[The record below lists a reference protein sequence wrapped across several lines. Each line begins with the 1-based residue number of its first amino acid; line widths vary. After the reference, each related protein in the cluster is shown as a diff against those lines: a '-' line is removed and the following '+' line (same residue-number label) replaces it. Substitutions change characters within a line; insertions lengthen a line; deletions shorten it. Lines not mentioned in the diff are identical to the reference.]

1 MLQFLDRIPLD
12 GGLQIAAGTLAIVVA
27 TMIAAMV
34 ARLLLFVVGTSLAKR
49 TKTDIDDKLLTAAR
63 GHLYMLVYLGGMVL
77 ILNYLETRCS
87 EVMSDLFRLLD
98 GVTYALAVVIIAHMI
113 VRIISATLDWYGS
126 AIAGKTDTNVD
137 DEFLPLLDRA
147 TKVIVYTLSLLIV
160 LDRFGVDIKGLIT
173 VLGVGSL
180 AVALAAQDTIANMI
194 GGFVIMIDRPFRKG
208 DRVRLGDG
216 TACTVESIGI
226 RSAKFRTFDNTLII
240 WPNSEIV
247 KSEIHN
253 LTYPYPQIRVVVNV
267 GVGYNSDIDHVRK
280 VMLEEAGKHPQVL
293 DDPAPSFAFLDFGDS
308 SLDVSVRCRV
318 ADVGEQFGTG
328 SALREQIL
336 NRFRQEDIEI
346 PFPQRVVTTIEG
358 EASKKAP
365 TPDTTTAGQTDI
377 VRGGQADDDD

>member
-1 MLQFLDRIPLD
+1 MIELLDRIPVD
-12 GGLQIAAGTLAIVVA
+12 GGLQVVVGTLAIIVA
-27 TMIAAMV
+27 TVIVAMLV
-34 ARLLLFVVGTSLAKR
+34 KLLLFAVGTALAAR
-49 TKTDIDDKLLTAAR
+49 TKTDLDNKLLNAVR
-63 GHLYMLVYLGGMVL
+63 GHLYLLVYLGGMAL
-77 ILNYLETRCS
+77 ILNYLEARS
-87 EVMSDLFRLLD
+87 DELIPDLFRLLD
-98 GVTYALAVVIIAHMI
+98 GVTYALVVVIVAHMI
-113 VRIISATLDWYGS
+113 VRVVGAILDWYGS

-160 LDRFGVDIKGLIT
+160 LDRFEVDIKGLIT

-216 TACTVESIGI
+216 TACVVESIGI

-267 GVGYNSDIDHVRK
+267 GVGYNSDINYVRQ
-280 VMLEEAGKHPQVL
+280 VMLEEARKHPRVL

-318 ADVGEQFGTG
+318 ADVADQFGTG

-358 EASKKAP
+358 EAPKKAP
-365 TPDTTTAGQTDI
+365 IPDVTTAGSTDI
-377 VRGGQADDDD
+377 IRGGQADDD